1 MATYDMEEFYQQYN
15 KPHIGQITVGFS
27 GIDPAPKSSFDFSG
41 GDPTTPEAQAA
52 QEFVQTQINN
62 YMNITDINVDGGEIT
77 ETPTEINV
85 DGGEIEDAGEIE
97 G

>member
-1 MATYDMEEFYQQYN
+1 MATYDMDKFYQQYN

-52 QEFVQTQINN
+52 QTFVQTQINN
-62 YMNITDINVDGGEIT
+62 YMTVTGFNIDSGEIT
-77 ETPTEINV
+77 V
-85 DGGEIEDAGEIE
+85 DSGEIG
-97 G
+97 